1 MWHFIIMFYLF
12 INLVEIVNFLGVCIR
27 LESSRFCSIIISFKL
42 WILNLCM
49 QTSSSVTICWIV
61 WLILL
66 YKHIWNRLMIFR
78 LIILKWFDLIDL
90 LLNIRVESVLI
101 YLLKMVQ
108 AVEAMYLMHLGQILL
123 VWYLLHCH
131 ILVQQIQGS
140 ALRCQFRRTLL
151 LLLSTTQ
158 TMLFNIR
165 RFDCF

>member
-1 MWHFIIMFYLF
+1 
-12 INLVEIVNFLGVCIR
+12 
-27 LESSRFCSIIISFKL
+27 
-42 WILNLCM
+42 
-49 QTSSSVTICWIV
+49 
-61 WLILL
+61 
-66 YKHIWNRLMIFR
+66 
-78 LIILKWFDLIDL
+78 
-90 LLNIRVESVLI
+90 
-101 YLLKMVQ
+101 LKMVQ

-123 VWYLLHCH
+123 VWYLLHSH